1 MSHQYEDLHYARTLV
16 FNLYWTAVV
25 RMLYPVLSTDSL
37 YYTTVYK
44 ISAVCYAA
52 VYERKEHEKTRRL
65 LRRGVSFQRKRRCT
79 SPSFSNS
86 SHTIYV
92 CVLLPLQLMYYTF
105 WKYILSG
112 CLHIVLLVEGS
123 RHRP

>member
-16 FNLYWTAVV
+16 FNLYWSAVV

-37 YYTTVYK
+37 YYATVYK

-65 LRRGVSFQRKRRCT
+65 LRRGVSFQRKIRCT

-105 WKYILSG
+105 WKYILS
-112 CLHIVLLVEGS
+112 
-123 RHRP
+123 